1 MLKNRK
7 ICYVIVVILIA
18 AGIAVA
24 KNQNALLTLLENKK
38 TETEEIQQP
47 ANEESLLS
55 NEYNRK
61 QELLKKYESKNDRK
75 KIDEITE
82 MIKKDSNNA
91 ELYFERAELYVALY
105 EWKKARSDYTNAI
118 NINGKNVKYYTGRA
132 WTYGETEISKSKE
145 DILKAEEISN
155 SDEDKLLIAKYYEYR
170 RNYDMA
176 LEKIKKIKNKNSD
189 YYDELCTFMMRLI
202 TLKK

>member
-1 MLKNRK
+1 MLNNRK
-7 ICYVIVVILIA
+7 IWYVIVVILLA
-18 AGIAVA
+18 TGIAVA
-24 KNQNALLTLLENKK
+24 KNQNGLLTLLENKK

-91 ELYFERAELYVALY
+91 ELYFVM
-105 EWKKARSDYTNAI
+105 
-118 NINGKNVKYYTGRA
+118 
-132 WTYGETEISKSKE
+132 IS
-145 DILKAEEISN
+145 
-155 SDEDKLLIAKYYEYR
+155 
-170 RNYDMA
+170 
-176 LEKIKKIKNKNSD
+176 
-189 YYDELCTFMMRLI
+189 
-202 TLKK
+202 

>member
-47 ANEESLLS
+47 ANEDSLLS

-91 ELYFERAELYVALY
+91 ELYFERAELYVVLY

-132 WTYGETEISKSKE
+132 RIVTGKQIGR
-145 DILKAEEISN
+145 AHV
-155 SDEDKLLIAKYYEYR
+155 
-170 RNYDMA
+170 
-176 LEKIKKIKNKNSD
+176 
-189 YYDELCTFMMRLI
+189 
-202 TLKK
+202 